1 MQNVDIFSQFTYQ
14 EKFVLKGN
22 TLEKMVY
29 FDFYN
34 GEWVGYLC
42 TNTGKKVCMLT
53 SASKIYID
61 EELAAFDTIDENA
74 A

>member
-1 MQNVDIFSQFTYQ
+1 MQEIDMMNLFTYQ
-14 EKFVLKGN
+14 PNYKLKGH

-42 TNTGKKVCMLT
+42 NHV
-53 SASKIYID
+53 
-61 EELAAFDTIDENA
+61 
-74 A
+74 

>member
-1 MQNVDIFSQFTYQ
+1 MQEVDIMNLFTYQ
-14 EKFVLKGN
+14 PNYKLKGN

-42 TNTGKKVCMLT
+42 TPTGKKICMLT
-53 SASKIYID
+53 SASKLYI
-61 EELAAFDTIDENA
+61 EAELEAFETIDEIK
-74 A
+74 